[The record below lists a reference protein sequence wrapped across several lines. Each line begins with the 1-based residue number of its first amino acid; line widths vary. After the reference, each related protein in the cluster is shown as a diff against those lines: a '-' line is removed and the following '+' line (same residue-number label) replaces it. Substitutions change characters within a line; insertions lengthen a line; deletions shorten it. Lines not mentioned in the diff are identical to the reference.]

1 MRHYFTTIIVFSLCV
16 LSAFSQTDTFKTYRH
31 SVLNFKIDYPV
42 DWNVIS
48 VDEYYNQLNTIKLS
62 EKEFNDLLVKNASV
76 PFFAITKY
84 PEPFDDL
91 NPSIKIN
98 TKPYGGLKGQSLES
112 ILRILIEQFTKMFQ
126 DFSVDQEPQ
135 QIDLGN
141 QKAEYLRIKYT
152 LKTQDGKSFATCS
165 ELYLIDKGEYF
176 YMIGAGT
183 RQDEKTGTRDEIRKI
198 LNTVEIK

>member
-1 MRHYFTTIIVFSLCV
+1 MRQSFTTIIVFSFCV
-16 LSAFSQTDTFKTYRH
+16 LSVFSQTNSFKTYKH
-31 SVLNFKIDYPV
+31 SVLDFKIDYPI

-48 VDEYYNQLNTIKLS
+48 VDEYYNQLNAIKLS
-62 EKEFNDLLVKNASV
+62 EKEFSDLLVKNASV

-112 ILRILIEQFTKMFQ
+112 ILRILVEQFTKMFQ

-152 LKTQDGKSFATCS
+152 LKTQDGKIFATCS

-183 RQDEKTGTRDEIRKI
+183 RQDEKTGTRDDIRKI